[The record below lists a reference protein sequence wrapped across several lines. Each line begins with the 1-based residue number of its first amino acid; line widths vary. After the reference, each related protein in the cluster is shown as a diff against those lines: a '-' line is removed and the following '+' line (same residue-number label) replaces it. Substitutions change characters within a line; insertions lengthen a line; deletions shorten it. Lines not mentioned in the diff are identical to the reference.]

1 MAPAAGLARPAGSTA
16 TGVRRNLRRSD
27 SRGVAAAKET
37 PANRRTPARAQ
48 HADMSQR
55 PHEICT
61 TPPDRI
67 KRGPKLIQDID
78 FLRPNP
84 LKARS

>member
-1 MAPAAGLARPAGSTA
+1 
-16 TGVRRNLRRSD
+16 
-27 SRGVAAAKET
+27 
-37 PANRRTPARAQ
+37 
-48 HADMSQR
+48 MSLR